1 MWKDVVEISNEIH
14 CLMNRE
20 GRILDVNTVFCNIL
34 QYHVSELQDRSLEDF
49 VETTNK
55 EKLKDLLAVLQ
66 PKKSEDFKLLFINKL
81 GESTLLAGKLILSLN
96 DQVSLCASVLIQQN
110 AFLSRFRRFFDM
122 SLLDIVVIM
131 DRTGKILFANE
142 GFSKKLGYSWTEIEQ
157 TPLISFIHPQ
167 DYEETNAF
175 FKNLVRQEGNSKTL
189 INRSLC
195 KNYSVKWVSWHAIY
209 ARNNFYAVGNDITVV
224 KEQEIKIGELLE
236 RTMKQNEELIRSRDS
251 LQETLAELETRNF
264 ELDQFVYKVSHD
276 LRAPL
281 TSILG
286 LVNLSKMEGNDPSN
300 LQEYIDL
307 IGSSTL
313 KLDVFIKS
321 LIEYSRT
328 GRAES
333 IIEKVDFEP
342 IIQEIFEH
350 LKYAKNFNRLDH
362 KVSIIEKKDF
372 YSDSMRIQIALGN
385 VISNAVKYQNTRADI
400 SYLYITVDFRASDIV
415 IITLKDNGIGI
426 AEDLVA
432 NVFKMFFRATE
443 SADGSG
449 LGLYIVKQSIERLN
463 GTIDL
468 QSELNKGTT
477 ITITLPNLGL
487 EAMI

>member
-14 CLMNRE
+14 CLMSRE
-20 GRILDVNTVFCNIL
+20 GRILDVNTAFCNIL
-34 QYHVSELQDRSLEDF
+34 QYTEPELRGKALENF
-49 VETTNK
+49 IEANEK
-55 EKLKDLLAVLQ
+55 EKFNEVLAVLR
-66 PKKSEDFKLLFINKL
+66 PKKSENFKILFVNKS
-81 GESTLLAGKLILSLN
+81 GESALLAGKIILSLN
-96 DQVSLCASVLIQQN
+96 DQVCLCASVLIQQN
-110 AFLSRFRRFFDM
+110 ALLSRFRRFFDM
-122 SLLDIVVIM
+122 SLLDIVVIA
-131 DRTGKILFANE
+131 DRSGKILFANE
-142 GFSKKLGYSWTEIEQ
+142 GFSQKLGYSWTEIEH

-175 FKNLVRQEGNSKTL
+175 FKNLVRQEGDSKTL

-195 KNYSVKWVSWHAIY
+195 KDYRVKWVSWHAIY

-224 KEQEIKIGELLE
+224 KQQEIKISELLE
-236 RTMKQNEELIRSRDS
+236 RTMKQNEELIGSRDN

-281 TSILG
+281 SSILG
-286 LVNLSKMEGNDPSN
+286 LVNLSKMDGNDLNN

-307 IGSSTL
+307 IGLSTL

-333 IIEKVDFEP
+333 IIEKVDFEAV
-342 IIQEIFEH
+342 IQEIFEH
-350 LKYAKNFNRLDH
+350 LKYAKNFNRIERTI
-362 KVSIIEKKDF
+362 SIIEKTDF
-372 YSDSMRIQIALGN
+372 YSDSMRIRIALGN
-385 VISNAVKYQNTRADI
+385 IISNAVKYQNTKAEK
-400 SYLYITVDFRASDIV
+400 SYLH
-415 IITLKDNGIGI
+415 ITLDFSNPNLLNITLEDNGIGI
-426 AEDLVA
+426 AEDLVG

-468 QSELNKGTT
+468 QSEFNKGTKL
-477 ITITLPNLGL
+477 TITLPNLGI
-487 EAMI
+487 EACN

>member
-1 MWKDVVEISNEIH
+1 MWKDVVGISNEIH

-20 GRILDVNTVFCNIL
+20 GRVLDVNTAFCNIL
-34 QYHVSELQDRSLEDF
+34 QYNELELKGKALEDF
-49 VETTNK
+49 IETNEKGKFK
-55 EKLKDLLAVLQ
+55 EVLLVLR
-66 PKKSEDFKLLFINKL
+66 PEKFENFKLLFINKL
-81 GESTLLAGKLILSLN
+81 GESALLAGKIILSLD
-96 DQVSLCASVLIQQN
+96 DQVCLCASVLIQQN
-110 AFLSRFRRFFDM
+110 ALLSRFRRFFDM
-122 SLLDIVVIM
+122 SLLDIVVIT
-131 DRTGKILFANE
+131 DRSGKILFANE
-142 GFSKKLGYSWTEIEQ
+142 GFSKTLGYSWTEIDQ

-167 DYEETNAF
+167 DYEETNSF

-195 KNYSVKWVSWHAIY
+195 KDYRVKWVSWHAIY
-209 ARNNFYAVGNDITVV
+209 ARNIFYAVGSDITVV
-224 KEQEIKIGELLE
+224 KQQELRIGELLE
-236 RTMKQNEELIRSRDS
+236 RTMKQNEELTNSRDN

-281 TSILG
+281 SSILG
-286 LVNLSKMEGNDPSN
+286 LVNLSKMDGNDLGN
-300 LQEYIDL
+300 LQEYINL

-333 IIEKVDFEP
+333 IIERVDFEP
-342 IIQEIFEH
+342 IIQEVFEH
-350 LKYAKNFNRLDH
+350 LKYAKNFNRLER
-362 KVSIIEKKDF
+362 KVSFIEKKDF
-372 YSDSMRIQIALGN
+372 YSDAMRIRIALGN
-385 VISNAVKYQNTRADI
+385 IISNAVKYQNTQADI
-400 SYLYITVDFRASDIV
+400 SYLHITLDFTNPTLV
-415 IITLKDNGIGI
+415 IITLEDNGIGI

-449 LGLYIVKQSIERLN
+449 LGLYIVKQSIERLS

-468 QSELNKGTT
+468 QSELNKGTK
-477 ITITLPNLGL
+477 ITLTLPNLGI
-487 EAMI
+487 EACN